1 MMKHLFLTDPA
12 CKVGALQGKRRSK
25 IGSHARTG
33 DPLMMIKK
41 MGLLLLSLL
50 AANASAQVNALP
62 PTRHILVYGDAE
74 ARAIP
79 DRFKIGI
86 QFEAVDIN
94 PDTAR
99 RAVEINVKDI
109 LSKLEASGVPDREV
123 VATSL
128 QIGSRQRYDQKLQEQ
143 VFVGT
148 VVTRSLTA
156 RFSRQSDLEKFL
168 SGVQTS
174 QGLKIS
180 EVTTELSSEPALR
193 EALREK
199 TIISSR
205 QKAEVIAKAYGARID
220 GLYSVS
226 DVAPQFEY
234 GIQAGS
240 WPQAYRWTDGY
251 TLDRVEVTG
260 SRSAAPAASDGAGA
274 TSFQAGYVTFNDKI
288 YAVFLLAD

>member
-1 MMKHLFLTDPA
+1 MNLKI
-12 CKVGALQGKRRSK
+12 VALV
-25 IGSHARTG
+25 
-33 DPLMMIKK
+33 
-41 MGLLLLSLL
+41 LLLS
-50 AANASAQVNALP
+50 AAADVSAQVNALP
-62 PTRHILVYGDAE
+62 PTRHILVYGDAQ

-99 RAVEINVKDI
+99 RAVETNVRAI
-109 LSKLEASGVPDREV
+109 LAKLKAAGVPDKEV

-128 QIGSRQRYDQKLQEQ
+128 QIGTRQRYDQKLQDQ

-148 VVTRSLTA
+148 GVTRSLTA
-156 RFSRQSDLEKFL
+156 RFSSQADLEKFL
-168 SGVQTS
+168 ADVETS
-174 QGLKIS
+174 QGLRIS
-180 EVTTELSSEPALR
+180 EVTTELSSEQALR

-205 QKAEVIAKAYGARID
+205 QKAEVIAKAYGASLD

-240 WPQAYRWTDGY
+240 WPQAYRWTAGN
-251 TLDRVEVTG
+251 TLDRIEVTG
-260 SRSAAPAASDGAGA
+260 SRVSAAAASDVWEGN
-274 TSFQAGYVTFNDKI
+274 TSFQTGYVTFNDKI

>member
-1 MMKHLFLTDPA
+1 MNLKTIA
-12 CKVGALQGKRRSK
+12 AV
-25 IGSHARTG
+25 
-33 DPLMMIKK
+33 
-41 MGLLLLSLL
+41 LLLS
-50 AANASAQVNALP
+50 ATADVSAQVNALP
-62 PTRHILVYGDAE
+62 PTRHILVYGDAQ

-86 QFEAVDIN
+86 QFEAVDVN
-94 PDTAR
+94 PDVAR
-99 RAVEINVKDI
+99 RTVETNVRDI
-109 LSKLEASGVPDREV
+109 LAKLKAAGVPDKEI

-128 QIGSRQRYDQKLQEQ
+128 QIGSRQRYDQKLQDQ

-148 VVTRSLTA
+148 GVTRSLTA
-156 RFSRQSDLEKFL
+156 RFSSQTDLEKFL
-168 SGVQTS
+168 AGVETS
-174 QGLKIS
+174 QGLRIS
-180 EVTTELSSEPALR
+180 EVTTELSSEQALR

-199 TIISSR
+199 TILSSR
-205 QKAEVIAKAYGARID
+205 QKAEVIAKAYGAKLD

-251 TLDRVEVTG
+251 TLDRIEVTG
-260 SRSAAPAASDGAGA
+260 SRASAPAASDVWAGN
-274 TSFQAGYVTFNDKI
+274 TSFQTGYVTFNDKI